1 MNYQTIKSYL
11 APFFILL
18 TLTCLMTALGCARYA
33 RDVNTIYE
41 PTASVKGGSG
51 DVYIVIPA
59 NRQTSSPGVKWVLG
73 TVKNDDNQKID
84 EITSPR
90 SPEEIMQEAFSLEFK
105 KAGYNVILAT
115 KLPADAQRAINLTK
129 TEIELDQITD
139 IADLIA
145 KCRVFVAADIYVNG
159 QMVKKFQ
166 YESKSSKTDIKDR
179 DTLAKVVLE
188 DAMHSVMLKAMPE
201 LNDLFKK

>member
-1 MNYQTIKSYL
+1 MNYNTIKSYL
-11 APFFILL
+11 APFVMLL
-18 TLTCLMTALGCARYA
+18 TLTCLITALGCARYT

-41 PTASVKGGSG
+41 PTSSVKGGSG
-51 DVYIVIPA
+51 DVYVVIPA
-59 NRQTSSPGVKWVLG
+59 NRQTNSPGVKWVLG

-90 SPEEIMQEAFSLEFK
+90 SPEEIIQEAFRLELK

-115 KLPADAQRAINLTK
+115 KMPADAQRAIDLNK

-139 IADLIA
+139 FADLIA
-145 KCRVFVAADIYVNG
+145 KCRVFVAADVYLNG
-159 QMVKKFQ
+159 KMVKRFQ

-179 DTLAKVVLE
+179 DLLARVVLE

-201 LNDLFKK
+201 LNELFKK